1 MAYELNVLFPVVS
14 SFFPHAFM
22 PSATANRFAVVF
34 ASRQKNSTEWNRAM
48 GNRSDRGFVRVKCW
62 YPTSVLRFF
71 FVVVVVGG
79 GVLDDMTMMM
89 MMRVVF

>member
-1 MAYELNVLFPVVS
+1 
-14 SFFPHAFM
+14 M

-34 ASRQKNSTEWNRAM
+34 ASRQKNSMEWNRAM

-71 FVVVVVGG
+71 FVVVVVVGG
-79 GVLDDMTMMM
+79 GVLDDMTTTMMM
-89 MMRVVF
+89 MMRV

>member
-1 MAYELNVLFPVVS
+1 
-14 SFFPHAFM
+14 
-22 PSATANRFAVVF
+22 
-34 ASRQKNSTEWNRAM
+34 M

-71 FVVVVVGG
+71 FVVVVVVVVGG

-89 MMRVVF
+89 RVVF

>member
-1 MAYELNVLFPVVS
+1 M
-14 SFFPHAFM
+14 
-22 PSATANRFAVVF
+22 
-34 ASRQKNSTEWNRAM
+34 EWNRAM

-89 MMRVVF
+89 MMMRV

>member
-1 MAYELNVLFPVVS
+1 
-14 SFFPHAFM
+14 
-22 PSATANRFAVVF
+22 
-34 ASRQKNSTEWNRAM
+34 M

-89 MMRVVF
+89 MRVWCFNKVGLVSIYTTRASLDIQKLSVFVLFSSPLFPF